1 MASPPL
7 KYLTRKTAFQATTK
21 NPATT
26 HFNHL
31 RSFPRGWLVRMNKFD
46 PRIKSVRPADR
57 IKWWNIVPG
66 DQIRLRGDKESVVHE
81 VLSINRLSNRV
92 FLKNTSVRDKDM
104 LFWSFEDH
112 NAFYFRVFQRKTNQN
127 RRKTITTPDASCIL
141 GSMKLL
147 QKQTQIQSHSNRLYP
162 FWLKF

>member
-31 RSFPRGWLVRMNKFD
+31 KSFPRAWLIRTNKFD

-66 DQIRLRGDKESVVHE
+66 DQIRLRGDEESVVHE

-104 LFWSFEDH
+104 LFLSFEDY
-112 NAFYFRVFQRKTNQN
+112 NEFISRAFQRRTSQN
-127 RRKTITTPDASCIL
+127 RRKTTITPDASCIL
-141 GSMKLL
+141 GNMRSLR
-147 QKQTQIQSHSNRLYP
+147 KQTQFQSHSNRLYS
-162 FWLKF
+162 F